1 MHFEVWTRGLAAL
14 SVDCLVLGIFEEGT
28 LTEEAQAV
36 DAALGGRLRKLL
48 ARGDFSGRTG
58 ETLLLT
64 DLPGIEATRVLLTG
78 LGGRKSLARR
88 PWRKALTAALSALAR
103 TRITSAAIA
112 IERPPAKELDDY
124 YLGGS
129 RRDRRQ
135 RAVSHQRLED
145 GEEAE
150 APGAAEA
157 DGRTGSQD
165 RCRGSHPGPGARC
178 RCRKRRTRAT
188 RPRQPSCKRLHS
200 YLSRRTGTR
209 IGQTRHLPAR
219 TGARRGRD
227 RTGENGVPA
236 GGGSRQPSTAPLHRA
251 RAPRR
256 QDGQIVRRAGWQGRH
271 LRHRRHLAEGPRC
284 HGRDE
289 I

>member
-124 YLGGS
+124 YLG
-129 RRDRRQ
+129 
-135 RAVSHQRLED
+135 RAVAEIAGSALYRINDLKTAKKQKLPALQKLLAGPVRKT
-145 GEEAE
+145 GVEA
-150 APGAAEA
+150 ATQGLAHGAAVANAVRVQRDLANLPANVCTPAYLAE
-157 DGRTGSQD
+157 Q
-165 RCRGSHPGPGARC
+165 ARALAK
-178 RCRKRRTRAT
+178 RFTKRRVRLSQTTNTVPNPNREPASEAVKIVKT
-188 RPRQPSCKRLHS
+188 VSLIPRND
-200 YLSRRTGTR
+200 
-209 IGQTRHLPAR
+209 I
-219 TGARRGRD
+219 
-227 RTGENGVPA
+227 
-236 GGGSRQPSTAPLHRA
+236 
-251 RAPRR
+251 
-256 QDGQIVRRAGWQGRH
+256 
-271 LRHRRHLAEGPRC
+271 
-284 HGRDE
+284 
-289 I
+289 